1 VPVAPGQP
9 GQPGS
14 TEAPGQL
21 GTTVAPGQPG
31 STEAPGQSGGT
42 VAPDGTVT
50 NPETGAPGRPCPTE
64 LAETGTSSSGFP
76 TGLVV
81 LGVGALLAGAVALT
95 TPLFPRGRHG

>member
-1 VPVAPGQP
+1 VAPGQPGTTVAPGQP

-14 TEAPGQL
+14 N
-21 GTTVAPGQPG
+21 
-31 STEAPGQSGGT
+31 EAPGQSGGT

-76 TGLVV
+76 TGVVV
-81 LGVGALLAGAVALT
+81 LGVGVLLAGAVALT
-95 TPLFPRGRHG
+95 TTLFPRGRHG

>member
-1 VPVAPGQP
+1 MPAAPGQP
-9 GQPGS
+9 G
-14 TEAPGQL
+14 TTVAPGQ
-21 GTTVAPGQPG
+21 PGQPG

-95 TPLFPRGRHG
+95 TTLFPRGRHG